1 MQVYLERLNGEFVT
15 TVQQRG
21 DAIIKARKLSS
32 ALSAASAACDHIRD
46 WVLGTPEVSLVL
58 FNRTLITYSVTLVL
72 FIYNYILINVSTFL
86 FFFHAISGN
95 LGIYGCILRWLLQC
109 TSWANLFLPCYLS
122 QWGVDNS
129 SR

>member
-1 MQVYLERLNGEFVT
+1 MEVYLERLNGEFIT

-58 FNRTLITYSVTLVL
+58 FNRTLINYSVSLVL

-86 FFFHAISGN
+86 FFFFFFPYNFREPGYLWVYTPMVLTMYQ
-95 LGIYGCILRWLLQC
+95 LG
-109 TSWANLFLPCYLS
+109 
-122 QWGVDNS
+122 
-129 SR
+129 